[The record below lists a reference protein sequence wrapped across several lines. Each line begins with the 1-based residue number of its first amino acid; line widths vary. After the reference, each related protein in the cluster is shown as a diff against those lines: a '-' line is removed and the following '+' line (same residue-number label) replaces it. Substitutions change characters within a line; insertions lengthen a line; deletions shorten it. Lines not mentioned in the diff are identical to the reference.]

1 MTACQDRS
9 SRPFILGFWL
19 ILAFTH
25 LAAQTTHRRAP
36 KPAASALPLVSVKV
50 TGSQRYTSPEIVA
63 TTGLQTGQIVSENDF
78 KAASERLGE
87 TGVFTNVTYSFQ
99 FSGEG
104 AKLELQVSDIAN
116 DQFVPAY
123 FDNFVWFSDQELID
137 KLRSRVPLFRGQA
150 PLDGKLADQVSQALQ
165 AILIEGSVPGRVE
178 YLRSGPENG
187 PVDSF
192 LFSVSGQT
200 IRIRNVD
207 FTGAG
212 PGELSLLKAVGAKLK
227 GQEYLRSILR
237 AQVDKNFVPVYL
249 AQGYLK
255 AKFADAQAK
264 VVQQADQE
272 SDVDVTFA
280 VDPGKQYKATG
291 IELSGCK
298 VVPSAKLRELVHQQL
313 GQPANAIQL
322 ARDTD
327 AMQKLYGTHGYM
339 AATIKLTPSMDDA
352 SATVKYQIQVNE
364 GDQYHMGDLDIQDL
378 DRRDRERAAAKWTLA
393 KGDPYDSSVPKR
405 FVDAVLKD
413 VLTNGEWNVS
423 IHEMPDPADKSVD
436 VSVKFEHKA
445 SEL

>member
-1 MTACQDRS
+1 M
-9 SRPFILGFWL
+9 SRPFIFAFWL
-19 ILAFTH
+19 IFALTH

-36 KPAASALPLVSVKV
+36 KPASTSALPLVSVKV
-50 TGSQRYTSPEIVA
+50 TGSQRYTSREIVA
-63 TTGLQTGQIVSENDF
+63 ATGLQTGQTVSESDF
-78 KAASERLGE
+78 KLASERLGE
-87 TGVFTNVTYSFQ
+87 TGIFTNVTYSFQ

-104 AKLELQVSDIAN
+104 AKLELQVSDIAD

-123 FDNFVWFSDQELID
+123 FDNFVWFSDQELIT
-137 KLRSRVPLFRGQA
+137 KLRSRVPLFQGRVA
-150 PLDGKLADQVSQALQ
+150 LDGKLADQVSEALQ
-165 AILIEGSVPGRVE
+165 AILIEGNVPGRVE

-212 PGELSLLKAVGAKLK
+212 PGELSLLKAVGAKLQ
-227 GQEYLRSILR
+227 GQDYLRSILR
-237 AQVDKNFVPVYL
+237 IQVDKNFVPIYL

-264 VVQQADQE
+264 VVQQAEQE
-272 SDVDVTFA
+272 TGVDVTFSVA
-280 VDPGKQYKATG
+280 PGTQYKTAG
-291 IELSGCK
+291 IELSGSK
-298 VVPSAKLRELVHQQL
+298 VLPADKLRELVHQQL

-327 AMQKLYGTHGYM
+327 AMRKLYGTHGYM

-352 SATVKYQIQVNE
+352 TSTVKYQIQANE
-364 GDQYHMGDLDIQDL
+364 GDQYHMGELDIQDL
-378 DRRDRERAAAKWTLA
+378 DRRDSSRAAAKWTLA
-393 KGDPYDSSVPKR
+393 KGDPYDSSYPKR
-405 FVDAVLKD
+405 FVDAVLKN
-413 VLTNGEWNVS
+413 VLTTGEWNIS
-423 IHEMPDPADKSVD
+423 IHELPDPADKSVD